1 MAKPLDKKTVEKKT
15 AKPGKKPGGMAS
27 NKRKSS
33 SGGAGGGGLLFQPMK
48 KQKASAGDAAEHTEQ
63 QPAKA
68 EGTGKPGISK

>member
-33 SGGAGGGGLLFQPMK
+33 SGGAGGG
-48 KQKASAGDAAEHTEQ
+48 
-63 QPAKA
+63 
-68 EGTGKPGISK
+68 EGEGVFCFSP

>member
-33 SGGAGGGGLLFQPMK
+33 SGGAGG
-48 KQKASAGDAAEHTEQ
+48 AGVFCFS
-63 QPAKA
+63 P
-68 EGTGKPGISK
+68 